1 MKNLKETIKNLIET
15 NGLGIEEVNNVE
27 NVWFTF
33 TSIRKKDFNKIKKT
47 IEKTNIE
54 YEESFELDGGDPYYM
69 IDVKNSDLREFI
81 K

>member
-1 MKNLKETIKNLIET
+1 MKNLKETIKNFIET

-27 NVWFTF
+27 NIWFTF

-54 YEESFELDGGDPYYM
+54 YEESVELDGGDPYYM

>member
-1 MKNLKETIKNLIET
+1 MKNLKETIKNFIET

-69 IDVKNSDLREFI
+69 IEVKNSDLREFI